1 MAKNKK
7 KTIFLR
13 PRAVPWKF
21 DLHQLLTYIGVE
33 FHCPGYQYMGP
44 GTKLKTRLQR
54 GDPGINRLDKIA
66 KRHDIAYAKAKS
78 LQDKWKADHIMI
90 KAISNL
96 PGKKTWT
103 ERIVKLIMQAKLQL
117 NL

>member
-1 MAKNKK
+1 
-7 KTIFLR
+7 
-13 PRAVPWKF
+13 
-21 DLHQLLTYIGVE
+21 
-33 FHCPGYQYMGP
+33 MGP
-44 GTKLKTRLQR
+44 GTKLDTRLRR

-78 LQDKWKADHIMI
+78 LQDKWKADERMI
-90 KAISNL
+90 KAITRL

-103 ERIVKLIMQAKLQL
+103 ERIVKLIMQAKLSL

>member
-1 MAKNKK
+1 MAKTK

-21 DLHQLLTYIGVE
+21 DLHQLLANIGVE
-33 FHCPGYQYMGP
+33 FHCPGYHCMGP

-78 LQDKWKADHIMI
+78 LQDKWKADQTMI